1 MTRKPSFSIKQVKR
15 GGARYIRLYANER
28 KVAHLKVDERVKEK
42 IRRKVA
48 EHLVYQEEV
57 EKVVEKLYREIL
69 METSK
74 DLKTL

>member
-1 MTRKPSFSIKQVKR
+1 MTRKPSFSIKQIKR
-15 GGARYIRLYANER
+15 GGAHYIHLYANER
-28 KVAHLKVDERVKEK
+28 KVAYLKVDERVKEK

-69 METSK
+69 TETSK
-74 DLKTL
+74 DLGTL